1 MAKAAATAT
10 LPRLARATSPAPTRA
25 GSILPVRLGT
35 APVAPLKVA
44 LFSGNYN
51 CVRDGANRALNRLI
65 GHVLTRGHQARVYS
79 PVVARPAFQ
88 PAGDLVPVAS
98 LPIPGRPEYRLAAR
112 LPAATA
118 ADVRAFSP
126 DLIHVSAPDGLNA
139 GAIRLAR
146 TLGIPVVAS
155 MHTRFETYFE
165 YYGLGLLRR
174 PAEAWLRRF
183 YNRCDM
189 VLVPNAD
196 IAAEMRAGG
205 ITAPTRI
212 WSRGVDRAQFTPEHR
227 SLAWRRATGIADHE
241 IAILFFGRLVAE
253 KGLAMFART
262 MAALTARG
270 LPVRALVV
278 GDGPERERFAR
289 QLGDGVF
296 TGHLDGAGLGQAVA
310 SADIFVNPSL
320 TEAFG
325 NVTLEAMASGVPV
338 VAANVPSTRALI
350 ETGISGLLVSP
361 RETDAYVDAVAALVT
376 DAESRAMLSRAGL
389 AVAERF
395 NWPATLDRVIA
406 AYRTSTAAHGA

>member
-1 MAKAAATAT
+1 MAEAAATAT
-10 LPRLARATSPAPTRA
+10 LPRLARATSPAPTRP

-35 APVAPLKVA
+35 APVAPLKIA

-227 SLAWRRATGIADHE
+227 SLAWRRAAGIADHE
-241 IAILFFGRLVAE
+241 VAILFFGRLVAE

-296 TGHLDGAGLGQAVA
+296 TGHLDGAALGQAVA

-325 NVTLEAMASGVPV
+325 NVTLEAMASGVPI

-361 RETDAYVDAVAALVT
+361 RETGAYVDAVAALVT
-376 DAESRAMLSRAGL
+376 DAERRAMLSRAGL

-406 AYRTSTAAHGA
+406 AYRTSTAAHDA